1 MSTDPPGC
9 ANGFVDIAALMYI
22 MAATELTSRSTNLL
36 LDYRSR
42 IYFGCNNIIINKWTI
57 GARITGGDKEET
69 IMINIKEQYNI
80 VKDIQLN
87 SLNTTSYLNVYDH
100 NHRVEVHRD
109 QYIEVNSSQVYYKR
123 CGLIYNSGEC
133 LDQPLVSVSASKFI
147 LYSNAPLV
155 PYILYLRLPRLLQ

>member
-9 ANGFVDIAALMYI
+9 ANGFVDMAALRYI
-22 MAATELTSRSTNLL
+22 MAATELTSHSTNIP
-36 LDYRSR
+36 YNSR
-42 IYFGCNNIIINKWTI
+42 IYFGCNDTIINKWTI

-69 IMINIKEQYNI
+69 IMINIEEQYNTI
-80 VKDIQLN
+80 NDIQLN

-133 LDQPLVSVSASKFI
+133 LDQPLVSVSASKFMLCSI
-147 LYSNAPLV
+147 IPLV
-155 PYILYLRLPRLLQ
+155 PYILYLRLPKSLQ

>member
-9 ANGFVDIAALMYI
+9 ANGFVDMAALRYI
-22 MAATELTSRSTNLL
+22 MAATELTSHSTNL
-36 LDYRSR
+36 YYGSR
-42 IYFGCNNIIINKWTI
+42 IYFGCNDIIINKWTI

-69 IMINIKEQYNI
+69 IIINIKKHI
-80 VKDIQLN
+80 VNDIQLN
-87 SLNTTSYLNVYDH
+87 SLNTTPYLNVYDH

-109 QYIEVNSSQVYYKR
+109 QYIEVNSSQVYYKQCR
-123 CGLIYNSGEC
+123 LIYNSGEC

-155 PYILYLRLPRLLQ
+155 PYILYFRLPKSLQ